1 MAKAISARPQPPA
14 NGSRRSRA
22 GPALPESLEA
32 SADSLRGLLELIRLL
47 DEKGY
52 LRLGTDV
59 LRSEDRMISVLTER
73 VDPADVRALVRSVQR
88 LGAVL
93 GPVDPEAA
101 RWLGRRLPNAL
112 VGARHGETEPP
123 LAALDIVKAL
133 GEPEVNRGVRM
144 VLGFLRGFGRD
155 PDG

>member
-1 MAKAISARPQPPA
+1 MAKAISTRPLPPA
-14 NGSRRSRA
+14 NGSRRARTGASVSE
-22 GPALPESLEA
+22 ALDA
-32 SADSLRGLLELIRLL
+32 SADSLRNLLELIRLL
-47 DEKGY
+47 DEKGF

-93 GPVDPEAA
+93 GPVEPEAA

-112 VGARHGETEPP
+112 QGARQGEAEPP
-123 LAALDIVKAL
+123 LAALDILKAL
-133 GEPEVNRGVRM
+133 SEPDVNRGVRM
-144 VLGFLRGFGRD
+144 VLGFLRGIGRD
-155 PDG
+155 PDR